1 MFLYGSFLTTL
12 KKCFANKRE
21 LNIFVTLNDW
31 CAGEKESNVLRKVAS
46 LTYDMAIEQKQI
58 TNNMRSPRS
67 SSDKQDLRHLDT
79 FEGKFRFKFIIWF
92 KKFTHTSS
100 QFKYLKFLIHCFH
113 NSGHFLISTMLSS
126 IDEDHYLRLLI
137 NNNDLK
143 LLLGHFVNFFLNIG
157 IIRPLEEGNNSE
169 IFMVSVIYSFYFI
182 YLFV

>member
-79 FEGKFRFKFIIWF
+79 FEGKFRFKFII
-92 KKFTHTSS
+92 
-100 QFKYLKFLIHCFH
+100 
-113 NSGHFLISTMLSS
+113 
-126 IDEDHYLRLLI
+126 
-137 NNNDLK
+137 
-143 LLLGHFVNFFLNIG
+143 
-157 IIRPLEEGNNSE
+157 
-169 IFMVSVIYSFYFI
+169 
-182 YLFV
+182 